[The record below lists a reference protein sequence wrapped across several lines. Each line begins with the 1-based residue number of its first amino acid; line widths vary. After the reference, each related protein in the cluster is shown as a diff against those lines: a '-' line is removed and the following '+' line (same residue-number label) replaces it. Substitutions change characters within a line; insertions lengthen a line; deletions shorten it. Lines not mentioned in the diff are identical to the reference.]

1 MRIKS
6 IDIFNCEL
14 KLKKV
19 FITSLGPIKSSH
31 HIFIRVVLEDGTY
44 GWGECAPSNTING
57 ENIKTCLSIAPDLC
71 KSILDLNIFDHDT
84 INEKLNQFIYGNRSI
99 KSAIDV
105 ACYDAAS
112 KKVNKP
118 LYQYLGGKINKKL
131 YTDYTVSLDS
141 IEKMTKQAIEIKKNG
156 FSIIKIKVGEN
167 GIQDIERIK
176 SIRNSI
182 GDNIQ
187 LRIDANQGW
196 GIEEAVKTL
205 RGMNKYN
212 IEYCEAPI
220 NKELAH
226 KLNYVK
232 ENSPIKIMADESLF
246 SSNDALKL
254 VDGKHCQYFNLKIG
268 KTGGIHEALKIIKIA
283 ERNNIMMQFGGF
295 IESKIIFTVNCH
307 LAYISENIKFLDC
320 DSPLFH
326 EENPIIGGLEY
337 QKDWEMKIQNKP
349 GLSVNVK
356 KEYLQNHIEIKC

>member
-1 MRIKS
+1 MKIKS

-14 KLKKV
+14 KLKNV
-19 FITSLGPIKSSH
+19 FITSLGPIQSSR

-84 INEKLNQFIYGNRSI
+84 INEKLNRVIYGNRSI

-112 KKVNKP
+112 KKVDKP

-167 GIQDIERIK
+167 GSQDIERIK

-205 RGMNKYN
+205 RGMKKYN

-246 SSNDALKL
+246 SSNDAIKL

>member
-1 MRIKS
+1 
-6 IDIFNCEL
+6 
-14 KLKKV
+14 
-19 FITSLGPIKSSH
+19 
-31 HIFIRVVLEDGTY
+31 
-44 GWGECAPSNTING
+44 
-57 ENIKTCLSIAPDLC
+57 
-71 KSILDLNIFDHDT
+71 
-84 INEKLNQFIYGNRSI
+84 
-99 KSAIDV
+99 
-105 ACYDAAS
+105 
-112 KKVNKP
+112 
-118 LYQYLGGKINKKL
+118 
-131 YTDYTVSLDS
+131 
-141 IEKMTKQAIEIKKNG
+141 MTKQAIEIKKNG

-246 SSNDALKL
+246 SSNDAIKL